1 MRVLHFNLC
10 LVGCQLLGK
19 SLAFLLLPVHLSL
32 EILDISIKL
41 STLVSQFLDFGLKFT
56 NQGVQL
62 FNFAVFIGKLALQ
75 RPVVFGLFLSCM
87 LFKTGFQFID
97 LLEGVSDFDLV
108 LVIEKVSD
116 AAKFLC
122 ELLLLLGLNLTGRM
136 SLLLDS

>member
-41 STLVSQFLDFGLKFT
+41 STLVSQFLDFGLKFA

-87 LFKTGFQFID
+87 LFKTGFQIID

-122 ELLLLLGLNLTGRM
+122 ELLLQLGLNLTGRM